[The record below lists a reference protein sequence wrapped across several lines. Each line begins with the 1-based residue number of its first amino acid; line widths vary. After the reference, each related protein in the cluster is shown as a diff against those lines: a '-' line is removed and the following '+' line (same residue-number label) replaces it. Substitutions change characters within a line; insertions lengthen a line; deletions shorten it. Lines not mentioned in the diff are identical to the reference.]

1 MIIHDQISYFQ
12 VNEMN
17 EQKNNQIKWTDVF
30 LSMRHP
36 QHWNNQ
42 QHYRSFG
49 PHRSYRS

>member
-30 LSMRHP
+30 YP
-36 QHWNNQ
+36 
-42 QHYRSFG
+42 
-49 PHRSYRS
+49 